1 MLDRVLGALVVFV
14 VGAYGV
20 FGSAPQR
27 PDDGGRKYWPVTI
40 AQLAGG
46 TVKHTHVAVTGRVVL
61 VKHEADGD
69 THLRLRDDSLR
80 FIVAE
85 CIPALRCPVPA
96 IGNVVTVQGISRYD
110 GEHHWWEVHPVE
122 NLVDRGR

>member
-1 MLDRVLGALVVFV
+1 MRWWVVPAIVLVAATGATVDTVRWRQ
-14 VGAYGV
+14 A
-20 FGSAPQR
+20 
-27 PDDGGRKYWPVTI
+27 DGNRTYWPVTI
-40 AQLAGG
+40 AQLASGK
-46 TVKHTHVAVTGRVVL
+46 VKHTHVAVTGRVVL
-61 VKHEADGD
+61 VKHERDGD

-96 IGNVVTVQGISRYD
+96 LGNVVTVQGISRYD
-110 GEHHWWEVHPVE
+110 GEHRWWEVHPVE